1 MAKVRKIQATYIEGR
16 GVPAQYTTDPD
27 VATPE
32 QVKSVGDSI
41 DKARRLSR
49 GERITLPLSE
59 IKRLPRPQVSVSRGA
74 QGGIA
79 GTPNAP
85 LGGGAIA
92 TSPIGISISGGEQP
106 LYPVDPNTALTPG
119 TVPVGER
126 VESGFRR
133 TRRRSAR
140 GAGAIKTGVSF
151 KNLTVENA
159 GVDIPLIGGKP
170 LPAAKS
176 SDTGIGFIP
185 EDLPESYKTS
195 LKMLTTKNAL
205 LGTDPNESEEFI
217 RLRELLNRR
226 SQLESEQSRLRSL
239 FRRFDNL
246 YHPTTFTTGGA
257 DHWPEDPSARLAG
270 RAHISV
276 NVHPAYVNI
285 PASLQA
291 VRPVINYV
299 ASGTDKESRMLA
311 AERERLFFRWWEE
324 NDFDLLLE
332 DACTLKS
339 LYGHTA
345 AKVYWDP
352 VSLLPRVSIVEAPEN
367 LYLGFGS
374 SDYRRIDWALYV
386 YGLSPQAAK
395 EEFGIDSIPVP
406 NGSTTFLYTSS
417 TTHDD
422 PLASVYRNNLEKNPQ
437 RNRSQYELQQVEVY
451 DYWYKVPVSVGLPPV
466 VFNAIF
472 VGNTMVK
479 NEAHPEYGGVLP
491 YLPLINSRIPGSPY
505 GKPELYDVEQLL
517 REKDERMSAQA
528 QMIAST
534 VLGQMWQLVGAEAP
548 DEVPPNAIPKPNRI
562 STPGPG
568 NEIRPITP
576 FIPEFQAEDFNKR
589 IDREIAVVTGLNDLL
604 LGLAP
609 TSVLGSSRAIAS
621 LVANYEARLAPK
633 RKLLYSWL
641 KQVWELTGRLWSAK
655 DADAEFIFGN
665 EYRIDIV
672 PPELT
677 PRDTLE
683 LAQTAINLVQ
693 NRIWSSERAMDRVG
707 VEDPE
712 GEKDVIREEQTDA
725 TLNPAAVLTMGQ
737 LVALFRQLGVGMPGQ
752 PNQMAAQSQNAARQ
766 NNPRPQVSEAQGSPE
781 QQPNPPAEQ
790 LPENA
795 PQPGVEMAAPQPA
808 PKEGNQ

>member
-1 MAKVRKIQATYIEGR
+1 MAKVRKIPAVYIEGR
-16 GVPAQYTTDPD
+16 GVPGQYTTDPD

-32 QVKSVGDSI
+32 QVRSVGESI

-49 GERITLPLSE
+49 GEQINVPLAEITKIPKPRIS
-59 IKRLPRPQVSVSRGA
+59 ISRGA
-74 QGGIA
+74 QGGLA
-79 GTPNAP
+79 GIPNAP
-85 LGGGAIA
+85 LGGGEIA
-92 TSPIGISISGGEQP
+92 TSPAGINVAGGEQP
-106 LYPVDPNTALTPG
+106 LYPADPNSALTPG
-119 TVPVGER
+119 AVPIGER
-126 VESGFRR
+126 VQAGFRR

-140 GAGAIKTGVSF
+140 GAGAIKTGISF
-151 KNLTVENA
+151 ANLTAENTGVE
-159 GVDIPLIGGKP
+159 IPLIGGTP
-170 LPAAKS
+170 MPSAKAK
-176 SDTGIGFIP
+176 DTGIGFVP

-195 LKMLTTKNAL
+195 LKMLTTKNSL
-205 LGTDPNESEEFI
+205 LGVDPQQSEEFV
-217 RLRELLNRR
+217 RFREMLSRR
-226 SQLESEQSRLRSL
+226 TQLESEQARLRSM

-270 RAHISV
+270 RSHISV

-299 ASGTDKESRMLA
+299 PAGTDKEARMLA

-332 DACTLKS
+332 DACTLKA

-345 AKVYWDP
+345 AKIYWDP
-352 VSLLPRVSIVEAPEN
+352 VTLLPRVSIVEAPEN
-367 LYLGFGS
+367 LYLGYGS

-395 EEFGIDSIPVP
+395 EEFGVDSIPVP
-406 NGSTTFLYTSS
+406 NGSNPTFVYTTSS
-417 TTHDD
+417 THDD

-451 DYWYKVPVSVGLPPV
+451 DYWYKVPTAVGLPPI

-491 YLPLINSRIPGSPY
+491 YVPLINSRIPGSPY

-528 QMIAST
+528 QMISST
-534 VLGQMWQLVGAEAP
+534 VMGQMWQLVGAEAP

-562 STPGPG
+562 ATPGPG
-568 NEIRPITP
+568 NEIRTIAP
-576 FIPEFQAEDFNKR
+576 FIPEFQVEDFNKR

-641 KQVWELTGRLWSAK
+641 KQVWELTGRLWSFK
-655 DADAEFIFGN
+655 DTDVEFIFGN

-725 TLNPAAVLTMGQ
+725 TLNPSAVLTMGN
-737 LVALFRQLGVGMPGQ
+737 LVAVFRQLGVAL
-752 PNQMAAQSQNAARQ
+752 PNQQGMNQSANAARQ
-766 NNPRPQVSEAQGSPE
+766 QNPQPGTTEAQASPE
-781 QQPNPPAEQ
+781 QRPNQPAEQ
-790 LPENA
+790 RPANA
-795 PQPGVEMAAPQPA
+795 PEPGVPMAAPQPA
-808 PKEGNQ
+808 PQEGNQ